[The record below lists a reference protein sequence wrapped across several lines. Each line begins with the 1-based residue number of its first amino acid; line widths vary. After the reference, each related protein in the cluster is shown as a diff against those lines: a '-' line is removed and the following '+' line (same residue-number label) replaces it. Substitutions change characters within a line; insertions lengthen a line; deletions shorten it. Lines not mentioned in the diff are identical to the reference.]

1 MKKLEVNAN
10 RELKEPIVVNAV
22 SLSNQR
28 FNFVSYQL
36 NTLNY
41 ADNSG
46 AKNIVH
52 YDVDN
57 EIYLNRPT
65 IAKMPYPTQKN
76 VQRLAMR
83 QLEYNAS
90 AFLKLVSLIA
100 YGAGEAAAAVDTK
113 SVLPQP
119 TTVKN

>member
-1 MKKLEVNAN
+1 M
-10 RELKEPIVVNAV
+10 ELKDPIVVNAV
-22 SLSNQR
+22 SLTHQR

-46 AKNIVH
+46 LKNIAH

-65 IAKMPYPTQKN
+65 IHKMPYPSHKN
-76 VQRLAMR
+76 VQRLALR
-83 QLEYNAS
+83 YLEYNPS
-90 AFLKLVSLIA
+90 AFLKLLSLMA
-100 YGAGEAAAAVDTK
+100 YGAEASEAPVDSKAQTAADQSTK
-113 SVLPQP
+113 GPSA
-119 TTVKN
+119 NN